1 MFRPVVYFTAAA
13 ATLCLVFQ
21 RDGVIDL
28 SEVRNAMVKSTGSIE
43 MGHPCIRSKIIFFF
57 FLYILFYL
65 T

>member
-21 RDGVIDL
+21 RDSVIDL

-43 MGHPCIRSKIIFFF
+43 MGHPCIRIKRF
-57 FLYILFYL
+57 
-65 T
+65 